1 MIPQSRT
8 LRKSSAQPDAMRLD
22 NLDAALL
29 FKPQSAVFYSGDPSK
44 ALSSFLLTKVMKI
57 VPKPTKYTKY
67 PKGGKRKKDEPPRV
81 LRKIFFFIKVKIK
94 TSKPPEKTHE

>member
-29 FKPQSAVFYSGDPSK
+29 FKPQAAVFYSGDPSK
-44 ALSSFLLTKVMKI
+44 LAKLYPLSCKQRYENSVQTHEVYKVSER
-57 VPKPTKYTKY
+57 
-67 PKGGKRKKDEPPRV
+67 RKKEKDEPPRC
-81 LRKIFFFIKVKIK
+81 
-94 TSKPPEKTHE
+94 